1 MALEQA
7 DGNRDLEV
15 GRNRGDDGDRYPGS
29 TGNTTFDETSTPSS
43 ADALGRPTGV
53 FVRKIVVDDG
63 SVESQVG
70 V

>member
-1 MALEQA
+1 VALEQA

-15 GRNRGDDGDRYPGS
+15 GRNRGDDGDPYPGS

-43 ADALGRPTGV
+43 ADTLGRPTGV
-53 FVRKIVVDDG
+53 YVRKIAVDG
-63 SVESQVG
+63 GLVEGEAG